1 MAKSKK
7 PKKAV
12 KSKSKAAPSRAKA
25 KTEASGRLVEIDLK
39 LPLTDAEARKRSK
52 LAWEKR
58 QEKEKL
64 ILERK
69 DVANRYKARIDALTA
84 EESKLLEESSEGL
97 ETRTV
102 KATEV
107 KNHDSGMMQYFYKG
121 ELRLQRPMNL
131 AEKQQDEL
139 PLKQPKTAPV
149 PKVSAEAAEDEE
161 DVRPREL
168 RKEEMLEEGELPAG
182 SKVTRAPRL
191 HSPSQPDP
199 IAAVH
204 EADEQ
209 AKREDV
215 ADVIQQET
223 SARSKWSMTDG
234 VRQ

>member
-25 KTEASGRLVEIDLK
+25 EASGRLVEIDLK

-139 PLKQPKTAPV
+139 PLKQSKTAPV
-149 PKVSAEAAEDEE
+149 PKVSAAPAESDGEE
-161 DVRPREL
+161 DLRPTEL
-168 RKEEMLEEGELPAG
+168 KHTMD
-182 SKVTRAPRL
+182 APRVRKAPDL
-191 HSPSQPDP
+191 RSLPQPDP